1 MNELEKLQQEIEA
14 LKKENA
20 QLRETLETIENI
32 NRANEIGQYIQQR
45 KRALMIASLMNT
57 VSMKNPL
64 DEKQLKNEV
73 KQSTAEKSSLDK
85 KIKEALDRAVYESA
99 IVSESEYQYKEVP
112 GGIEIQSIT
121 MNSENK
127 TICVIPSE
135 INEKAVV
142 GIGKNAFQNKRMVEV
157 KLPNTLKYI
166 GEYAFW
172 ECVHLEKVELSESL
186 ETIGKF
192 AFSGTGLKEI
202 RIPKNVKKIPYM
214 CFAGCLNL
222 NNVVLENG
230 IEYIETRA
238 FKNTSITKL
247 ILPESIKKIGA
258 EIVDKRVSVY

>member
-1 MNELEKLQQEIEA
+1 
-14 LKKENA
+14 
-20 QLRETLETIENI
+20 
-32 NRANEIGQYIQQR
+32 
-45 KRALMIASLMNT
+45 
-57 VSMKNPL
+57 
-64 DEKQLKNEV
+64 
-73 KQSTAEKSSLDK
+73 
-85 KIKEALDRAVYESA
+85 
-99 IVSESEYQYKEVP
+99 
-112 GGIEIQSIT
+112 

-127 TICVIPSE
+127 NICVIPSE
-135 INEKAVV
+135 INEKTVV
-142 GIGKNAFQNKRMVEV
+142 GIGKRAFQNKRMVEV
-157 KLPNTLKYI
+157 ELPNTLKYI

>member
-1 MNELEKLQQEIEA
+1 MDEMEKLRQEIEE

-20 QLRETLETIENI
+20 KLKETLETIENI
-32 NRANEIGQYIQQR
+32 NRSNEIGKYIQQC
-45 KRALMIASLMNT
+45 KRALMIANLMNT
-57 VSMKNPL
+57 VSVKNPL
-64 DEKQLKNEV
+64 NEKQLKDEV
-73 KQSTAEKSSLDK
+73 KQATTEKSSLDK
-85 KIKEALDRAVYESA
+85 KIEEALDRAVYEST

-127 TICVIPSE
+127 NICVIPSE
-135 INEKAVV
+135 INEKTVV

-172 ECVHLEKVELSESL
+172 ECAHLEKVELSESL

-214 CFAGCLNL
+214 CFSGCLNL
-222 NNVVLENG
+222 SNVVLENG

-247 ILPESIKKIGA
+247 ILPESIKKLGA
-258 EIVDKRVSVY
+258 EIVDKRVAVY